1 MAPVRGDGGGEVSA
15 PINDG
20 GPAFPC
26 VYYSEPIGSIG
37 PQLTVKGGISMR
49 DYFAGKALQGL
60 MSKVKPEAH
69 WEDYRAKWSYEA
81 ADAML
86 KAREAKP

>member
-1 MAPVRGDGGGEVSA
+1 MSA

-37 PQLTVKGGISMR
+37 PQLTIKGGMTLR
-49 DYFAGKALQGL
+49 DYFAAAALQGL
-60 MSKVKPEAH
+60 MAKMEPENQLEH
-69 WEDYRAKWSYEA
+69 HIAKWSYEA

>member
-1 MAPVRGDGGGEVSA
+1 MNQ

-37 PQLTVKGGISMR
+37 PQLTIKGGMTLR
-49 DYFAGKALQGL
+49 EYFASAALQG
-60 MSKVKPEAH
+60 MMAEYDPEDELEH
-69 WEDYRAKWSYEA
+69 HIAKWAYKA
-81 ADAML
+81 ADAMIR
-86 KAREAKP
+86 AREAK

>member
-1 MAPVRGDGGGEVSA
+1 MIQ

-20 GPAFPC
+20 GPAYPN

-37 PQLTVKGGISMR
+37 PQLTIKGGMTIR
-49 DYFAGKALQGL
+49 DVFASAALQGIL
-60 MSKVKPEAH
+60 ANGGGASWDDDATH
-69 WEDYRAKWSYEA
+69 AYLC

-86 KAREAKP
+86 RAREAK

>member
-1 MAPVRGDGGGEVSA
+1 MSDRIKNIS
-15 PINDG
+15 DG

-37 PQLTVKGGISMR
+37 PQLTIKGGMTLR
-49 DYFAGKALQGL
+49 DVFAAAALPVAWKAYESFAVIGDNANQEL
-60 MSKVKPEAH
+60 
-69 WEDYRAKWSYEA
+69 AKAAYQI

-86 KAREAKP
+86 KARETK